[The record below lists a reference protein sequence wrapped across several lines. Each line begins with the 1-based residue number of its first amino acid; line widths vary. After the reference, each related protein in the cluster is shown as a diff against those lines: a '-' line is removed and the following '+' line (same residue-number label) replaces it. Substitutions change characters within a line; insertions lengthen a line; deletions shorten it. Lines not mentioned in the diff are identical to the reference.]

1 VIEIDYNYLKCTEL
15 RDRIFSALGLAN
27 DANEFY
33 DLLDYSRSCEDI
45 YEGTT
50 RKFLDQGHI
59 DILSYC
65 QFPKMSHMA
74 SWVPD
79 WRRSTQRPCMH
90 SPWLSHFSASGDSLA
105 LQRVKYID
113 PSILE
118 LQGTFVDTI
127 KATGRTWDPDWLSA
141 LDADHVE
148 EYLDDIYT
156 FCHESSRIQED
167 MEDLATALIAIG
179 DRMNSTDDAVE
190 KSCLASYREL
200 RQILI
205 ARKQQQNPK
214 QQLNTDESP
223 YEPFMSFLHTQR
235 PCISTTGFV
244 GLLPV
249 HAKPGD
255 VICIFLGGR
264 TPYVLGPAEEGYH
277 TLVGE
282 TFVHGIMYGKYI
294 KENPKTKG
302 PFGSR
307 EYINTSIFRSQLRCH
322 DIRCATEC
330 IVLLFG
336 LKSVSRARV

>member
-65 QFPKMSHMA
+65 QFLKMSHMA

-179 DRMNSTDDAVE
+179 DRMNSTDDGVE

-249 HAKPGD
+249 HSKPGD
-255 VICIFLGGR
+255 VTCIFLGGR

-282 TFVHGIMYGKYI
+282 TFVHGIMYGKYM
-294 KENPKTKG
+294 KENPKTKAV
-302 PFGSR
+302 S
-307 EYINTSIFRSQLRCH
+307 
-322 DIRCATEC
+322 
-330 IVLLFG
+330 
-336 LKSVSRARV
+336 LK